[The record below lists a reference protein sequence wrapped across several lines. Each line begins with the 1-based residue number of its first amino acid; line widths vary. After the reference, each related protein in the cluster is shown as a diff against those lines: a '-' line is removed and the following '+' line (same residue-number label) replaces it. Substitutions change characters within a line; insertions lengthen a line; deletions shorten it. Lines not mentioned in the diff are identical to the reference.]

1 MGRLNFTRP
10 SALCYT
16 VGMAAAFDTLSTA
29 KALQAAGFAQE
40 QAEAVAE
47 AIRSGQGEL
56 ASKQDIAA
64 LRGELAGLQSGLD
77 AQQAELA
84 SLRSGLDA
92 QQTELGGLR
101 ADYAGLRAEVGAIK
115 WVLGLVAALNIAILV
130 RLLLV

>member
-1 MGRLNFTRP
+1 
-10 SALCYT
+10 
-16 VGMAAAFDTLSTA
+16 MAAAFDTLSAA
-29 KALQAAGFAQE
+29 KALQAAGFDQA
-40 QAEAVAE
+40 QAEAVAS

-56 ASKQDIAA
+56 ATKDDVAGLQREMAA
-64 LRGELAGLQSGLD
+64 LRSGQD

-84 SLRSGLDA
+84 ALRSGQDA
-92 QQTELGGLR
+92 QQAELGGLR